1 MKVCKCFWWRGENH
15 VGARCRGDVREL
27 LWIFVAARFFSS
39 DRSLSSPGLPSAAPW
54 RVRVPARVRWARRL
68 PVRVAVPAGLCRP
81 LRPGQ
86 RGVTSC
92 GITIWQEGERLT
104 RVPCCRVAHFLAPGL
119 SPCFWGLVRD
129 YRLQPE
135 IRAFSSL
142 LLATRDH
149 RGFGFLESL

>member
-1 MKVCKCFWWRGENH
+1 MLLVKRGESR
-15 VGARCRGDVREL
+15 RCSLQRRCTGTPLDFRSRSFFQLGPEF
-27 LWIFVAARFFSS
+27 IFSWAPF
-39 DRSLSSPGLPSAAPW
+39 RSPR
-54 RVRVPARVRWARRL
+54 RVRVPARLRCARRV

-104 RVPCCRVAHFLAPGL
+104 RVPCCRLAHFLTPGL
-119 SPCFWGLVRD
+119 SPCFWGLVPD

-149 RGFGFLESL
+149 RSFGFLESL